1 MTDLSPNNT
10 AANKAPATNAPESA
24 PASASASAS
33 ATTHFGFR
41 TVSENEKAGLVRN
54 VFEKVAGRYDLMN
67 DLMSMGIHRLWKSSL
82 LDWLAPQPGMA
93 LLDVAGGT
101 GDIARGFLA
110 RCAKAA
116 DSAASGSSAIIC
128 DINPAMIEAGR
139 DRAFDKGLAQGLAH
153 GLGWACG
160 DAEKLPFADNS
171 MDAYTVGF
179 GLRNVTHIPEALSE
193 ARRVLKPG
201 GRFLCLE
208 FSHVVLPVLDRLY
221 DLYSFNVLPTLG
233 EMVAN
238 DRESYVYLAESIR
251 RFPDQASFAAMVSSA
266 GFDQVTYRNLSGGIA
281 ALHSGWRL

>member
-1 MTDLSPNNT
+1 MTDLPQ
-10 AANKAPATNAPESA
+10 NKVAGNKTPATD
-24 PASASASAS
+24 ASVPAS

-41 TVSENEKAGLVRN
+41 TVGESEKAGLVRD

-67 DLMSMGIHRLWKSSL
+67 DLMSLGIHRLWKSSL
-82 LDWLAPQPGMA
+82 LDWLAPRPGMA

-101 GDIARGFLA
+101 GDIARGFLG
-110 RCAKAA
+110 RCAEGA
-116 DSAASGSSAIIC
+116 DSAARGSRAVIC

-139 DRAFDKGLAQGLAH
+139 DRAFDKGIAGGLAH
-153 GLGWACG
+153 GLSWVCG
-160 DAEKLPFADNS
+160 DAEKLPFADGS

-179 GLRNVTHIPEALSE
+179 GLRNVTRIPEALSE

-208 FSHVVLPVLDRLY
+208 FSHVALPVLDRLY

-233 EMVAN
+233 ELVAN

-251 RFPDQASFAAMVSSA
+251 RFPDQATFAAMVSAA
-266 GFDQVTYRNLSGGIA
+266 GFDQVSYRNLSGGIA
-281 ALHSGWRL
+281 AIHSGWRL